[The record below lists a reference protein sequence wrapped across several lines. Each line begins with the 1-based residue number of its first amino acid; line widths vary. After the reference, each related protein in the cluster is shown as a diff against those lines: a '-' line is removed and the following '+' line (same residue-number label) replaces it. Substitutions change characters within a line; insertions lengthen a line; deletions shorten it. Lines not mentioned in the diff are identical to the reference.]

1 MGIKRLAG
9 DQMNQGKGITGRNT
23 LGELKA
29 VEVVAVFKGTQV
41 EVNLGTQGVE
51 NWRRRIAI
59 QGLQVACPPRWR
71 RKAAMEL
78 M

>member
-1 MGIKRLAG
+1 MKGLAG
-9 DQMNQGKGITGRNT
+9 DQMKQGKGITGRNT

-41 EVNLGTQGVE
+41 GVNLGTQGVE
-51 NWRRRIAI
+51 NWRRRIVI
-59 QGLQVACPPRWR
+59 QGLQVVSPPRWR
-71 RKAAMEL
+71 RKVAMEL

>member
-1 MGIKRLAG
+1 MKGLAG
-9 DQMNQGKGITGRNT
+9 DQMKQGKGITGRNT

-29 VEVVAVFKGTQV
+29 VEVVAVVKGTQV
-41 EVNLGTQGVE
+41 KVNLGTQGAE

>member
-1 MGIKRLAG
+1 MKGLAG
-9 DQMNQGKGITGRNT
+9 DQMKQGKGITGRNT

-51 NWRRRIAI
+51 NWRRRITI
-59 QGLQVACPPRWR
+59 HGLQVASPPR
-71 RKAAMEL
+71 
-78 M
+78 

>member
-1 MGIKRLAG
+1 MK
-9 DQMNQGKGITGRNT
+9 QGKGITGRNT

-51 NWRRRIAI
+51 NWRRRIVI
-59 QGLQVACPPRWR
+59 QGLQVVSPPRWR
-71 RKAAMEL
+71 REVAMEL

>member
-1 MGIKRLAG
+1 MKGLTG
-9 DQMNQGKGITGRNT
+9 DQMKQGKGITGRNT
-23 LGELKA
+23 LGELEA
-29 VEVVAVFKGTQV
+29 MEVVAVFKGTQL
-41 EVNLGTQGVE
+41 EVNLGTQGAE

>member
-1 MGIKRLAG
+1 MKGVAG
-9 DQMNQGKGITGRNT
+9 DQMKQGKGITGRNT

-29 VEVVAVFKGTQV
+29 VEVVAVVKGTQV
-41 EVNLGTQGVE
+41 KVNLGTQGAE